1 MAVDRRNYTRTV
13 DGVGVPSVEFPQ
25 FSQQAEMFSE
35 VGKRIDAIKD
45 FVIERGSDEAVK
57 RGKAFGVANPVNVAD
72 FLNADPVTK
81 EKFLSTGTTAFDK
94 AVDAVRINLLTTDIE
109 AASTAQINELLTTAK
124 EAIGTP
130 NEPSADSMA
139 ALLFGIADGAK
150 DALASD
156 PESALTVYSSL
167 ATTANA
173 AYKSY
178 LDDVYDNG
186 VAQLK
191 ATAAAD
197 AQELIVSIP
206 SYVGQDSKAD
216 FETMGGDFNLVEL
229 GFEIDNDANTKF
241 RWEDQVQLVI
251 ERGKNK
257 LLSVGASPTQ
267 VANYVKNAYAA
278 VSEAAKQRLYVKYV
292 ANDDYYDDSITDVEN
307 AINMNNA
314 FKQEDFTMF
323 GEDDMPKRLYDSIVD
338 KESFLNSVNEYKNKV
353 VTIFDNED
361 KIHEAKVQVK
371 IADEQLKFDTA
382 YLENDVDKI
391 KESLDTQKELAEKN
405 PEDYGEMYENN
416 LRKSSNYISP
426 IADGRDDITYVSLE
440 RGLYR
445 GEISLADIE
454 YAAKNNHITSGRPPG
469 SDTKSQET
477 ILTELFYRLQDRG
490 LKESVNFIRSSLGF
504 GLLDE
509 NGRLLDNG
517 AIQILKETGQLA
529 EREAQMTALT
539 RDLDVY
545 AFQNPDATG
554 QQLKDYARSLL
565 TEENTFRAVNEELDI
580 LSGTINRIPTGA
592 ILNNMLTFNNFIVD
606 QNPTLKEGDYKNW
619 LQYGEDNPDKFNEV
633 IIKPLERHFF
643 SEDKKVMPLLP
654 PGSDELSD
662 LIEKLKEYDELLVKR
677 KELKKGASE

>member
-13 DGVGVPSVEFPQ
+13 GGVGVPSVEFPQ

-45 FVIERGSDEAVK
+45 FVIEKGSDEAVK

-150 DALASD
+150 DALVSD

-216 FETMGGDFNLVEL
+216 FETMGGEFNLVEL
-229 GFEIDNDANTKF
+229 GFEIDDDANTKF
-241 RWEDQVQLVI
+241 RWEDQVELVI

-267 VANYVKNAYAA
+267 VANYVKDAYAA

-292 ANDDYYDDSITDVEN
+292 ANDDYYDESITDVEN

-323 GEDDMPKRLYDSIVD
+323 GEDDMPRRLYDSIED

-361 KIHEAKVQVK
+361 KIHEEKVKVK
-371 IADEQLKFDTA
+371 IADEQLKFDKA
-382 YLENDVDKI
+382 YLENDVDTMNS
-391 KESLDTQKELAEKN
+391 SLETQKELAEKN
-405 PEDYGEMYENN
+405 PEDYGQMYENN

-426 IADGRDDITYVSLE
+426 IKDGRDDITYVSLE

-454 YAAKNNHITSGRPPG
+454 YAANNNHITSGRPPG

-517 AIQILKETGQLA
+517 AIQILKATGKLA

-554 QQLKDYARSLL
+554 EQLKDYARSLL
-565 TEENTFRAVNEELDI
+565 TEENTFRGINEELDI
-580 LSGTINRIPTGA
+580 LSGTINRIPNGA

-619 LQYGEDNPDKFNEV
+619 LQYGEDNPDNFDEV

-643 SEDKKVMPLLP
+643 SENKKVMPLLP

-662 LIEKLKEYDELLVKR
+662 LIDKLQEYNQLLEKR
-677 KELKKGASE
+677 KKLKGASE